1 MSMHLK
7 LFQALKAV
15 LNNISGI
22 TAVVPA
28 ANIRP
33 SEDPTQPAAG
43 NTITYTWQAGR
54 VDKKAR
60 RGEGSLTLVAASV
73 DNKVSANSIL
83 ELVRNAL
90 SAQSLSYVGSPVVV
104 HRFDEETFTDVG
116 TTDGNRWQAAATFEV
131 RMIEA
136 P

>member
-1 MSMHLK
+1 MSLHPK
-7 LFQALKAV
+7 LFQALKHV
-15 LNNISGI
+15 LNGTAAI

-54 VDKKAR
+54 VDKRAR
-60 RGEGSLTLVAASV
+60 RGEGVLALVAASV
-73 DNKVSANSIL
+73 DNKVLANDIL
-83 ELVRNAL
+83 DLVRDAL
-90 SAQSLSYVGSPVVV
+90 SARSLSYTGSPVVV
-104 HRFDEETFTDVG
+104 HRFDEVTFTDVG
-116 TTDGNRWQAAATFEV
+116 TTDGNRWQAATTFEV